1 MDKKEPIVTSIN
13 HLSTISELFYIG
25 MARKTNEPL
34 FKPNGL
40 HLNIGAGNYKTIEG
54 AIPINY
60 PEYDADNE
68 RDNLDYEDETVDVIH
83 LYHVLEHLK
92 NPKIVLKECERV
104 LRPGGYINIVVPYYN
119 SSLYASCLDHK
130 TMFNERTWK
139 NTFEQYSYD
148 NGTKD
153 WRLKVHLNM
162 IIGIE
167 ERNLALLTQLV
178 KES

>member
-1 MDKKEPIVTSIN
+1 MIKDKIEVEAK
-13 HLSTISELFYIG
+13 HLQTISDLFYIG
-25 MARKTNEPL
+25 MARKINEPL
-34 FKPNGL
+34 TCLNGIQ
-40 HLNIGAGNYKTIEG
+40 LNIGAGTYKTING
-54 AIPINY
+54 TKSIDY
-60 PEYDADNE
+60 HEYDADNPN
-68 RDNLDYEDETVDVIH
+68 DSLLFEDEEVDVIH
-83 LYHVLEHLK
+83 IYHVLEHLK
-92 NPKIVLKECERV
+92 NPKLILKECERV
-104 LRPGGYINIVVPYYN
+104 LKVGGYINIVVPYYN

-153 WRLKVHLNM
+153 WKLSVHLNI

-178 KES
+178 KTD